1 MESLEV
7 LEKPNNPNK
16 YDMNIAHFCWEF
28 PPIIWGGL
36 GTFAS
41 EISKKQISMGN
52 EVTVFAINEK
62 NEPPKLDNYNGVN
75 VFRPQKIDLS
85 NSFFPIAN
93 EDLQSWGKNFKFFS
107 DVLSYNLLSA
117 NHLIEN
123 LVRNSGKNF
132 DIIDGH
138 DWLGVIGGMIVKKEL
153 GLPLIFHVHSTEVG
167 RSVGGGS
174 KTIKQIEHEAGL
186 FADCVIT
193 VSYSMKDELVKLGF
207 PEDKIK
213 VCWNG
218 IDPKKYDPAKIK
230 NKDKSNLRKSYG
242 IKDKEHLLFF
252 IGRLVTVKGAEN
264 LVKAIPEVLEEYPN
278 TKLLI
283 LGVGDLENKI
293 KTMIEELDISKNV
306 VLRTEFISEEER
318 ILHYASADSVV
329 LPSLYEPFGIV
340 CTEAMSM
347 EKPVIVG
354 ANGTSGMREQIIPEG
369 EKQCGIHINPNE
381 PQDIAWGIKQ
391 VLESPDRSSFM
402 AKNARERAINQF
414 SWNTV
419 AKKTLDIYKEVI
431 NNRKS

>member
-41 EISKKQISMGN
+41 EISKKQVSMGN
-52 EVTVFAINEK
+52 EVTVFAINK
-62 NEPPKLDNYNGVN
+62 NNEPARTDDYNGVS

-93 EDLQSWGKNFKFFS
+93 EDLQSWGNNFKFFS

-117 NHLIEN
+117 NHLIDN

-132 DIIDGH
+132 DIVDGH

-174 KTIKQIEHEAGL
+174 KTIKQIEYEAGL

-193 VSYSMKDELVKLGF
+193 VSNSMKDELVKLGF

-218 IDPKKYDPAKIK
+218 IDPDKYDPRKIK

-252 IGRLVTVKGAEN
+252 IGRFCFYN
-264 LVKAIPEVLEEYPN
+264 VL
-278 TKLLI
+278 I
-283 LGVGDLENKI
+283 G
-293 KTMIEELDISKNV
+293 
-306 VLRTEFISEEER
+306 
-318 ILHYASADSVV
+318 
-329 LPSLYEPFGIV
+329 
-340 CTEAMSM
+340 
-347 EKPVIVG
+347 
-354 ANGTSGMREQIIPEG
+354 
-369 EKQCGIHINPNE
+369 
-381 PQDIAWGIKQ
+381 
-391 VLESPDRSSFM
+391 
-402 AKNARERAINQF
+402 
-414 SWNTV
+414 
-419 AKKTLDIYKEVI
+419 
-431 NNRKS
+431 